1 MSFYRM
7 FITAVATC
15 ALATSVFAA
24 ETNNAQNP
32 TEQNPSQQALKV
44 ADAQSADQQSGQATE
59 QKVDINKATKKEL
72 MSVKGLNSA
81 KARSIVSY
89 REKHGDFKSL
99 DDLKQVRGFKKMS
112 DEQLKEIEDQLTIG

>member
-15 ALATSVFAA
+15 ALATSVFASD
-24 ETNNAQNP
+24 TNNVQNP
-32 TEQNPSQQALKV
+32 TDQQQALKV
-44 ADAQSADQQSGQATE
+44 ADAQSTDQSSGQATE

-81 KARSIVSY
+81 KAKSIISY
-89 REKHGDFKSL
+89 RKKHGDFKSL
-99 DDLKQVRGFKKMS
+99 EDLKQVRGFKKMS
-112 DEQLKEIEDQLTIG
+112 DEQLKAIEDQLTIS